1 MAGIYVLT
9 DPATGFTKVG
19 RASDLDTRLANLKT
33 ANPRLQLVH
42 WYETNDAS
50 LVESYV
56 HAKLVNSRKEGEFF
70 DVSPEVVN
78 AQVIDFL
85 DRLAYRPEDSSL
97 EAVRQ
102 LEALE
107 AERDPTLDELAL
119 IQKIVDLRG
128 KLKTLEVEEQIYS
141 EQLMVSVGQASGLTG
156 WATFNGA
163 QTTRFDGQKFKLEQ
177 PDLAQQYLKTSY
189 TRSLR
194 VRPGMA

>member
-1 MAGIYVLT
+1 M
-9 DPATGFTKVG
+9 
-19 RASDLDTRLANLKT
+19 
-33 ANPRLQLVH
+33 
-42 WYETNDAS
+42 
-50 LVESYV
+50 
-56 HAKLVNSRKEGEFF
+56 HAKLVSSRKEGEFF

-85 DRLAYRPEDSSL
+85 DRLACRPEDSSL

-102 LEALE
+102 LEALD
-107 AERDPTLDELAL
+107 AERDPTPDELAL

-163 QTTRFDGQKFKLEQ
+163 QTTRFDGPRFKLEQ

-194 VRPGMA
+194 VRPGMP